1 MIEQRQNGISRRDF
15 IKLALCIGGSALV
28 GMKIDWATEKGELIG
43 LPEEEAKM
51 LSEIT
56 SFRESL
62 GLEGLPD
69 EIQPVLRKQEQ
80 WSGSPADYV
89 DALPEKNKSYS
100 MRTFEVIQ
108 IVFGNNATRI
118 VKGSKPH
125 PQHPYG
131 MSFDGGSRF
140 CNISDSAHSIPL
152 EKEFTDY
159 ALHEACGY
167 GSDPAVGASY
177 PSEILVRVEH
187 GKWRALSQAFSVPDQ
202 FLNHSRDLMLPM
214 VKRSVG
220 EMVGRFMVGD
230 QKTSIVDDKNITEV
244 RNEVDR
250 IAREIGENSND
261 IKYNKA
267 VCKEIGERLIAL
279 LRCGE
284 IRFEGDLKE
293 EYQQRMEAACR
304 EIYAEMFKYGLLYQD
319 KIQYNS
325 DVISGITEVIS
336 AIADNSNMSDIAESI
351 SKPSDEIL
359 KRNKAEKIMLS
370 STSPETSIAPTLS
383 PEEQER
389 AKKQQE
395 VTEKNER
402 SFQLF
407 SKAKGLPMNLEIS
420 GDQRDIAQHFST
432 IYSRVINKY
441 PALKETSTQRYN
453 ESFDPQMHIW
463 EIREIEEAM
472 DSGFVRSLSES
483 PSISDEMIKDMKK
496 RIEVLENFVASPAF

>member
-1 MIEQRQNGISRRDF
+1 M
-15 IKLALCIGGSALV
+15 
-28 GMKIDWATEKGELIG
+28 
-43 LPEEEAKM
+43 
-51 LSEIT
+51 
-56 SFRESL
+56 
-62 GLEGLPD
+62 
-69 EIQPVLRKQEQ
+69 
-80 WSGSPADYV
+80 
-89 DALPEKNKSYS
+89 
-100 MRTFEVIQ
+100 
-108 IVFGNNATRI
+108 
-118 VKGSKPH
+118 
-125 PQHPYG
+125 
-131 MSFDGGSRF
+131 
-140 CNISDSAHSIPL
+140 
-152 EKEFTDY
+152 
-159 ALHEACGY
+159 
-167 GSDPAVGASY
+167 
-177 PSEILVRVEH
+177 
-187 GKWRALSQAFSVPDQ
+187 
-202 FLNHSRDLMLPM
+202 
-214 VKRSVG
+214 
-220 EMVGRFMVGD
+220 
-230 QKTSIVDDKNITEV
+230 
-244 RNEVDR
+244 
-250 IAREIGENSND
+250 
-261 IKYNKA
+261 
-267 VCKEIGERLIAL
+267 IAL